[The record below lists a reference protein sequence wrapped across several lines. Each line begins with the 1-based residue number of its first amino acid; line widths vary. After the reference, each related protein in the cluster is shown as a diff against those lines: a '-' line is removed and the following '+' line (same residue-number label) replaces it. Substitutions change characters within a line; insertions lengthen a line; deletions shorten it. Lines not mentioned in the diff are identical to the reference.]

1 MTIMLQSILSPAT
14 GRLGWLEFLIST
26 HQLLPRQLLP
36 RPVYTVHT
44 LRLSMLVINNMIT
57 LYIEAGQS
65 NLPNFT
71 IHRHFSLLFNLG
83 SARIL

>member
-26 HQLLPRQLLP
+26 HQLLPCQLLP
-36 RPVYTVHT
+36 RPVALHT
-44 LRLSMLVINNMIT
+44 LPLSMLVINNMIT

-83 SARIL
+83 SARIV